1 MIYEEGS
8 NLVEMTNSLL
18 RTWSKK
24 FMFYTKILVDEESY
38 KELVS
43 EFSLPTKEKTI
54 PISTAKVYFY
64 LKKDPAGRGWART
77 FRFEN
82 DTLIHN
88 LNNTIRLTEMEKWLE
103 SIMEKKVFTRDV
115 IFLGTEFESTRIKEQ
130 RLIDTLKV
138 DPVPPKIPDE
148 NQLNG
153 KYQFQYNM
161 SLETWENPGLEQAN
175 LKVIQDNITRFLR
188 SLDAQDIQMLSLR
201 DFNIVPPQTPFHY
214 NPLQ

>member
-1 MIYEEGS
+1 MIYEEGED
-8 NLVEMTNSLL
+8 LVKMTNSLL
-18 RTWSKK
+18 KTWSKK
-24 FMFYTKILVDEESY
+24 FMFYTKIVHDEGNF

-64 LKKDPAGRGWART
+64 MRKDPAGRGWERT

-82 DTLIHN
+82 DTLIQN

-130 RLIDTLKV
+130 RLIDTLKE

-148 NQLNG
+148 NTLAPKFLPEYNLN
-153 KYQFQYNM
+153 
-161 SLETWENPGLEQAN
+161 LESWENQALEESN
-175 LKVIQDNITRFLR
+175 LKVVQENVTRFVR
-188 SLDAQDIQMLSLR
+188 SLDSQDIQMLSLR
-201 DFNIVPPQTPFHY
+201 DFNIVANSFPSFFG
-214 NPLQ
+214 